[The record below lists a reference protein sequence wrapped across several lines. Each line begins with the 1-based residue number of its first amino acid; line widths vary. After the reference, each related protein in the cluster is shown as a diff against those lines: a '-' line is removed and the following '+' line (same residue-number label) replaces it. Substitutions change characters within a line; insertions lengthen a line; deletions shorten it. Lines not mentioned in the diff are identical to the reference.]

1 MEPNSVLMHGV
12 VSGVQLVMI
21 LILVID
27 IVVTSMKWGQEKRI
41 WNAVENGEM
50 SYINL
55 VNSMMQVHGVR
66 ETSDHRRKDK
76 VASSIGGHP
85 RL

>member
-76 VASSIGGHP
+76 AASSIGGHP